1 MMARQWL
8 LLQREIWE
16 HKALYYAPL
25 AVAGLLVFGFVVSFV
40 TALAQGMPFDVAVVT
55 LELTGAPFSVT
66 GGAAILGIPF
76 LFLNLVLGVVVF
88 LYGIDA
94 LYAERKDK
102 SILFWRSMPV
112 TDTET
117 VISKLI
123 TAVVAAPLITTAVV
137 IATQV
142 VLLVLVSLVLL
153 IGGGSPVE
161 LLLAPLPFIRLWFL
175 FLWILLT
182 SSIWFAPVVAWF
194 LLCSAFAK
202 RSVLIWVFVPWI
214 VLGMLESIVMR
225 TGQVW
230 QLIGERFSFAAISGL
245 DFPAGI
251 NVDDDAALEA
261 LIKSGD
267 FDVLGVIAPI
277 KFLTDPGLWGGLIV
291 TAIFLAGAVYCRR
304 FRS

>member
-8 LLQREIWE
+8 LLQREICE

-123 TAVVAAPLITTAVV
+123 TAVVAAPLITTAIV

-153 IGGGSPVE
+153 RQCCS
-161 LLLAPLPFIRLWFL
+161 
-175 FLWILLT
+175 T
-182 SSIWFAPVVAWF
+182 VAA
-194 LLCSAFAK
+194 SAA
-202 RSVLIWVFVPWI
+202 SV
-214 VLGMLESIVMR
+214 
-225 TGQVW
+225 
-230 QLIGERFSFAAISGL
+230 AATW
-245 DFPAGI
+245 PA
-251 NVDDDAALEA
+251 
-261 LIKSGD
+261 
-267 FDVLGVIAPI
+267 
-277 KFLTDPGLWGGLIV
+277 
-291 TAIFLAGAVYCRR
+291 
-304 FRS
+304 

>member
-1 MMARQWL
+1 MD
-8 LLQREIWE
+8 
-16 HKALYYAPL
+16 
-25 AVAGLLVFGFVVSFV
+25 VF
-40 TALAQGMPFDVAVVT
+40 ALAGQLWSLIATIVPFIV
-55 LELTGAPFSVT
+55 
-66 GGAAILGIPF
+66 
-76 LFLNLVLGVVVF
+76 VLGVVVF

-123 TAVVAAPLITTAVV
+123 TAVVAAPLITTAIV

-161 LLLAPLPFIRLWFL
+161 LLLGPLPFIQLWFL

-182 SSIWFAPVVAWF
+182 SSIWFAPVIAWF

-202 RSVLIWVFVPWI
+202 S
-214 VLGMLESIVMR
+214 
-225 TGQVW
+225 
-230 QLIGERFSFAAISGL
+230 
-245 DFPAGI
+245 
-251 NVDDDAALEA
+251 
-261 LIKSGD
+261 
-267 FDVLGVIAPI
+267 
-277 KFLTDPGLWGGLIV
+277 
-291 TAIFLAGAVYCRR
+291 
-304 FRS
+304 